1 MTGETA
7 PTTRRVVV
15 IAATLALAAA
25 VGGFGLLTASSASA
39 GGTARSSIIGGHR
52 ADFADWPF
60 MAALYYKGTF
70 ICGGSVISS
79 TEVLTAAHCARG
91 LKVARM
97 VVVTGRPKL
106 KKRSVGQKLEVAAKE
121 VHPDYR
127 VTERHDVAVLTLA
140 SSTTAPPVVL
150 ADESEDAAYT
160 TRGTRLR
167 VAGYGARDQIG
178 VRLPG
183 YLKETAERVQRNR
196 RCRRVYGKRFYSA
209 RSMICAQGRRIP
221 RARGV
226 RTQVCA
232 GDSGGP
238 LVADTP
244 AGPRQVGVVS
254 YAGLFCGDGFTPSV
268 YARVSDA
275 LEFID

>member
-1 MTGETA
+1 MTGENA
-7 PTTRRVVV
+7 QRGRRVAV
-15 IAATLALAAA
+15 IAVTAALAAA
-25 VGGFGLLTASSASA
+25 AGFGLLAPSGADA
-39 GGTARSSIIGGHR
+39 GGTARSSIVGGHR
-52 ADFADWPF
+52 ADLADWPF
-60 MAALYYKGTF
+60 IAALFHRGQF

-106 KKRSVGQKLEVAAKE
+106 RKRSVGQKIEVLAKE

-127 VTERHDVAVLTLA
+127 VTERHDVAVLTLV
-140 SSTTAPPVVL
+140 SPTSAPPVVL
-150 ADESEDAAYT
+150 ADESEDAAHT
-160 TRGTRLR
+160 VPGTRLR
-167 VAGYGARDQIG
+167 VAGYGARDQLAI
-178 VRLPG
+178 RMPG
-183 YLKETAERVQRNR
+183 FLKETAERVLRNR
-196 RCRRVYGKRFYSA
+196 RCRRVYGKRFYRA
-209 RSMICAQGRRIP
+209 ESMICAQGRRIP

-238 LVADTP
+238 LMADTP

-254 YAGLFCGDGFTPSV
+254 YAGLFCGDSFTPSV

-275 LEFID
+275 LEFIEG